1 VDPTNKGN
9 IGAMDAANFLKKSG
23 LSQVVLSQ
31 VILLFLCLL
40 HISY

>member
-23 LSQVVLSQ
+23 LSQVILSQ
-31 VILLFLCLL
+31 VSLFGFMF
-40 HISY
+40 ITY